1 MPPPWLMT
9 GEGGEG
15 GPEGPPPSPPAF
27 TPPQA
32 APPVVAPPLSPPQ
45 NPVWTD
51 ESIGEEVPNTVAAAS
66 SPSNVADPADQQW
79 SFFPPGFG
87 GGEGDDEGPTAETE
101 QQATQQQLGS
111 QTIDVET
118 PTVEPPSGPIDWGQ
132 TATTFTLD
140 PGDEGMPPAGENI
153 YGHGRGDIE
162 DAEGSAEL
170 PPDVSR
176 TDVIRDSA
184 DDKGL
189 KTLKDIEEAE
199 PGVAD
204 IITKPEED
212 AAALNLEDS
221 LVTQPQGIEQ
231 GDLASVY
238 AQNRRDLGQE
248 PLPDPDPTAGRTMPA
263 AENPFKIDVTG
274 STGATQDATQSPS
287 MFDPRGHDPWAMPT
301 TAADFAQAGDQGTAD
316 MLTRLSAP
324 AAPVESYVPVDP
336 TLKYHPATMQAG
348 GMVPEAQ
355 GDMSADVQEMFAQIP
370 GLQEAVMTAVQQPD
384 SPEAQEIMAGLQE
397 AFGPDI
403 LQAIIQTAGA
413 QQAAPAPQEMM
424 QVGGLIPGNGDA
436 MADDI
441 ITTADANTP
450 NAQDIA
456 ISSGEYVIAGDVV
469 SGLGS
474 GNTMAGAEVL
484 DQFQEDVR
492 AGRNGSPQQ
501 PPPIDLSEVLPGT
514 YGERYA

>member
-1 MPPPWLMT
+1 MP
-9 GEGGEG
+9 
-15 GPEGPPPSPPAF
+15 
-27 TPPQA
+27 
-32 APPVVAPPLSPPQ
+32 
-45 NPVWTD
+45 D
-51 ESIGEEVPNTVAAAS
+51 TVAAA
-66 SPSNVADPADQQW
+66 PPPPNVADPANQQW

-87 GGEGDDEGPTAETE
+87 GGEGDDEGPTDETE

-132 TATTFTLD
+132 TGTTFTLD

-153 YGHGRGDIE
+153 YGHGRGDKE

-184 DDKGL
+184 RDKGL
-189 KTLKDIEEAE
+189 DTLAEIEAAE

-204 IITKPEED
+204 IITKPEKD
-212 AAALNLEDS
+212 AAELNLEGS
-221 LVTQPQGIEQ
+221 LVTQPQGIDQ
-231 GDLASVY
+231 GNLASVY

-248 PLPDPDPTAGRTMPA
+248 PLPDPEPA

-316 MLTRLSAP
+316 MMARLSAP
-324 AAPVESYVPVDP
+324 AAPVESYI
-336 TLKYHPATMQAG
+336 PATMQAG
-348 GMVPEAQ
+348 GLVPETQDDIYAQ
-355 GDMSADVQEMFAQIP
+355 VLQMLEQVP
-370 GLQEAVMTAVQQPD
+370 GLEEAVMMAAQAPE
-384 SPEAQEIMAGLQE
+384 SPEAQEITAGLEE
-397 AFGPDI
+397 AFGPEMLPI
-403 LQAIIQTAGA
+403 VMQVIQAKQAGPA
-413 QQAAPAPQEMM
+413 PEEMMQAAPVPQEMM
-424 QVGGLIPGNGDA
+424 QAGGMIPGNGDA

-441 ITTADANTP
+441 ITTADAGTP

-484 DQFQEDVR
+484 NQLQEDVR
-492 AGRNGSPQQ
+492 AGRNGSPEQ

-514 YGERYA
+514 YGDQYA

>member
-1 MPPPWLMT
+1 MT
-9 GEGGEG
+9 SGGGEG

-27 TPPQA
+27 TPPQT
-32 APPVVAPPLSPPQ
+32 APPVVAPPPPPPP

-51 ESIGEEVPNTVAAAS
+51 ESIGEEVPNTVAAAPP
-66 SPSNVADPADQQW
+66 PSNVADPADQQW

-87 GGEGDDEGPTAETE
+87 GGEGDDEGPTDETE

-132 TATTFTLD
+132 TGTTFTLD

-153 YGHGRGDIE
+153 YGHGRGDKE

-184 DDKGL
+184 RDKGL

-221 LVTQPQGIEQ
+221 LVTQPQGIDQ
-231 GDLASVY
+231 GNLASVY

-263 AENPFKIDVTG
+263 ADNPFKIDVTG

-316 MLTRLSAP
+316 MMARLSAP
-324 AAPVESYVPVDP
+324 AAPVESYI
-336 TLKYHPATMQAG
+336 PATMQAG

-424 QVGGLIPGNGDA
+424 QAGGIIPGNGDA

-441 ITTADANTP
+441 ITTADAGTP

-484 DQFQEDVR
+484 NQLQEDVR

-514 YGERYA
+514 YGDQYA

>member
-1 MPPPWLMT
+1 MP
-9 GEGGEG
+9 
-15 GPEGPPPSPPAF
+15 
-27 TPPQA
+27 
-32 APPVVAPPLSPPQ
+32 
-45 NPVWTD
+45 D
-51 ESIGEEVPNTVAAAS
+51 TVAAA
-66 SPSNVADPADQQW
+66 PPPPNVADPANQQW

-87 GGEGDDEGPTAETE
+87 GGEGDDEGPTDETE

-132 TATTFTLD
+132 TGTTFTLD

-153 YGHGRGDIE
+153 YGHGRGDKE

-184 DDKGL
+184 RDKGL
-189 KTLKDIEEAE
+189 DTLAEIEAAE

-204 IITKPEED
+204 IITKPEKD
-212 AAALNLEDS
+212 AAELNLEGS
-221 LVTQPQGIEQ
+221 LVTQPQGIDQ
-231 GDLASVY
+231 GNLASVY

-263 AENPFKIDVTG
+263 ADNPFKIDVTG

-287 MFDPRGHDPWAMPT
+287 MFDPRGHDPFAMPT
-301 TAADFAQAGDQGTAD
+301 TAADFSQAGDQGTAD
-316 MLTRLSAP
+316 MLARLSAP
-324 AAPVESYVPVDP
+324 AAPVESYI
-336 TLKYHPATMQAG
+336 PATMQAG
-348 GMVPEAQ
+348 GLVPETQDDIYAQ
-355 GDMSADVQEMFAQIP
+355 VLQMLEQVP
-370 GLQEAVMTAVQQPD
+370 GLEEAVMMAAQAPE
-384 SPEAQEIMAGLQE
+384 SPEAQEITAGLEE
-397 AFGPDI
+397 AFGPEMLPI
-403 LQAIIQTAGA
+403 VMQVIQAKQAGPA
-413 QQAAPAPQEMM
+413 PEEMMQAAPAPEQMMQAAPVPQEMM
-424 QVGGLIPGNGDA
+424 QAGGIIPGNGDA

-441 ITTADANTP
+441 ITTADAGTP

-484 DQFQEDVR
+484 NQLQEDVR
-492 AGRNGSPQQ
+492 AGRNGSPEQ

-514 YGERYA
+514 YGDQYA